1 MKKAQI
7 IVDADNSALVMT
19 KAFYKKACVFGS
31 TEYYALRKA
40 QAENEGFGVE
50 FQYRVS
56 GKETY
61 TGLKFKRM
69 AEYIQTQPDAEAR
82 MLEFEAVKK
91 IAKAKGAMYPLTKKW
106 FFATYPQFKEDEIGD
121 SEKTKAVSDEKAM
134 AEANTKA
141 EAKAKAEAEK
151 KIASIIN
158 SQNSDEELDSAVGF

>member
-1 MKKAQI
+1 MKKNQI
-7 IVDADNSALVMT
+7 FVDGKEKKLVMT

-31 TEYYALRKA
+31 VEYYALRRA
-40 QAENEGFGVE
+40 QAENEGFSVE

-56 GKETY
+56 GKETHH
-61 TGLKFKRM
+61 GLKFKRM

-82 MLEFEAVKK
+82 MLEFEAVKR

-121 SEKTKAVSDEKAM
+121 NEKAKAVNDERA
-134 AEANTKA
+134 KA
-141 EAKAKAEAEK
+141 EAKAKAEAEAQK
-151 KIASIIN
+151 KLASIIN